1 MGNAVSLKQ
10 LIQQM
15 MPKGNEIIVG
25 LVISETPLIIQAVND
40 EKLKITP
47 IISKKF
53 YDEPL
58 KIGEYVHL
66 QSFNNNKK
74 YFVLDRA
81 VI

>member
-1 MGNAVSLKQ
+1 MDRATSLKQ

-25 LVISETPLIIQAVND
+25 LVISENPLIIQAVND
-40 EKLKITP
+40 EKLKTTP

-66 QSFNNNKK
+66 LSFNNDKQ
-74 YFVLDRA
+74 YYVLDRA